1 MADFG
6 RGLTMKNLKL
16 SKKIE
21 LVDRGLGAEI
31 FSAIVNGIGSLLAL
45 TALIL
50 VIVFAANK
58 TGAGIV
64 LCAVFYGV
72 ALFLTYLFSCLY
84 HSLAY
89 NDGKRVFRLL
99 TITAVDYL
107 FTASIM
113 IFAFR
118 FLRDKLPLFLGISI
132 GVTVL
137 STLFNA
143 LDFEKFKYVR
153 ILGFLV
159 QTILACAV
167 AYLSLA
173 FLPHIA
179 FIFLLIAFLLYLTSF
194 AFHIAGYQLSYLNSI
209 GHILSATA
217 SAFLFFVILLYV
229 I

>member
-1 MADFG
+1 
-6 RGLTMKNLKL
+6 MKNLKL

-31 FSAIVNGIGSLLAL
+31 FSAIVNGIGALLAL

-64 LCAVFYGV
+64 VCSVFYGV
-72 ALFLTYLFSCLY
+72 ALFITYLFSCLY

-107 FTASIM
+107 FTACIM

-118 FLRDKLPLFLGISI
+118 LLRDKLFLFLGISLGI
-132 GVTVL
+132 TML

-143 LDFEKFKYVR
+143 IDFEKFKYVR
-153 ILGFLV
+153 IVGFLV
-159 QTILACAV
+159 QTVLACIV

-179 FIFLLIAFLLYLTSF
+179 FIFLLVAFLLFMAGF

-209 GHILSATA
+209 GHIAIATA
-217 SAFLFFVILLYV
+217 NAFLFFVIILYV